1 MNLNN
6 SSQSSKL
13 KKLNAKILACTK
25 CSLRKNCIQVVCGA
39 GNAEAKILFIGEAPG
54 KKEDETGQP
63 FVGASGKFLDEMLEI
78 IKLNRNDIYIA
89 NIIKCRPPKNRD
101 PLPEE
106 IAHCWPWLLAQIKI
120 IKPKLIVTLGKHS
133 MQKFFPTL
141 KISEAHGKIMQ
152 RTIENIG
159 DQNFYP
165 LYHPAVA
172 LYKRSMRE
180 VLFEDFKKIPKLVA
194 KII

>member
-1 MNLNN
+1 MTTKIMYAKKE
-6 SSQSSKL
+6 QL
-13 KKLNAKILACTK
+13 KKLNAKMLACTQ
-25 CSLRKNCIQVVCGA
+25 CFLRKNCIQVVCGT

-63 FVGASGKFLDEMLEI
+63 FIGASGKFLDEMLAT
-78 IKLNRNDIYIA
+78 IKLKRNDIFIA

-106 IAHCWPWLLAQIKI
+106 IAVCWPWLLAQIKI

-133 MQKFFPTL
+133 MRAFFPEL
-141 KISEAHGKIMQ
+141 KISQAHGKITQ
-152 RTIENIG
+152 KNIPDIG
-159 DQNFYP
+159 QYFFYP

-180 VLFEDFKKIPKLVA
+180 VLLRDFKRIPK
-194 KII
+194 IIL